1 MRSVLSEAEMKRLFE
16 ALSNKKVDVGQLKYS
31 KSDWKDPHVVKIL
44 KHVSK
49 ATGKSV
55 AEVQKEMENSVNEA
69 AKLAKISPLIAATTF
84 MNAVE
89 SAAFHMM
96 KDAGD
101 ISSHLGKDDVEFD
114 EDVFMDL
121 WDLTRANHKQ
131 FSPLRDF
138 QTKKYLTNP
147 QVIFV
152 PSRFKK
158 YQEKY
163 GQIDT
168 AAATPDGV
176 FIFNTEFM
184 QRLLDFAVV
193 KDLKPKP
200 GVNGKKYEANGGKY
214 PNGYAWIEFLI
225 MHELLHYSYGD
236 FHYQKAIPKADPT
249 VINYVGDF
257 RSNHI
262 LLKSGYEQ
270 LPIGLFSESINLDR
284 QLTYR
289 ECYDLVK
296 EELKKIREQMA
307 PPEPD
312 GGKHPDGDDGP
323 PKEIRVGMPVKL
335 PDGTFGRVI
344 SINGNKKDGYSVTD
358 KEAPDAEIEIEPITK
373 EEANEIATPPGE

>member
-1 MRSVLSEAEMKRLFE
+1 MKHILSESEMKRLFE
-16 ALSNKKVDVGQLKYS
+16 ALSHKKVDIGQMKYS
-31 KSDWKDPHVVKIL
+31 ESDWKDPHVVAIID
-44 KHVSK
+44 HVSK
-49 ATGKSV
+49 ATGKPVSKV
-55 AEVQKEMENSVNEA
+55 KAEMEKDVEKQSEMA
-69 AKLAKISPLIAATTF
+69 ALSPLIAATTF
-84 MNAVE
+84 KNAVE
-89 SAAFHMM
+89 SAAFHQMDKV
-96 KDAGD
+96 KDLGT
-101 ISSHLGKDDVEFD
+101 HLGKDRVEFD
-114 EDVFMDL
+114 EDIFMDL

-163 GQIDT
+163 GSIDT

-184 QRLLDFAVV
+184 QRLLDFAVI
-193 KDLKPKP
+193 KDLKPKS

-214 PNGYAWIEFLI
+214 PNGYAYIEFLI

-236 FHYQKAIPKADPT
+236 FHYQKVIPKADPT

-270 LPIGLFSESINLDR
+270 LPIGLFSESVNLDR

-289 ECYDLVK
+289 ECYDLVEK
-296 EELKKIREQMA
+296 ELKKIREKMA
-307 PPEPD
+307 PPNPD
-312 GGKHPDGDDGP
+312 GGEHPDDKP
-323 PKEIRVGMPVKL
+323 PREIRVGMPVQL
-335 PDGTFGRVI
+335 PNGSFGRVK
-344 SINGNKKDGYSVTD
+344 SIDGNSTEGYSVTS
-358 KEAPDAEIEIEPITK
+358 ESHPDANIEIEEISK
-373 EEANEIATPPGE
+373 EEANKIAEEQRG